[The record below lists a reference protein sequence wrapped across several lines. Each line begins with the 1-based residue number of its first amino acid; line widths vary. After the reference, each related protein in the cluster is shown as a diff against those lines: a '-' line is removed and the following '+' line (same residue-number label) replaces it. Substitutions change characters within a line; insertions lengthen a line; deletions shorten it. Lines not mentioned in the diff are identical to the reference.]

1 MFQQGNQLFAH
12 RVLIPSRPSG
22 EPGLLTKGDNVL
34 LPDPPVRL
42 EQVIGRVAM
51 IQRGNQQLSLETT
64 TWRRLGH
71 AIALMMLVFYIIDRY
86 NSAMNFI
93 NNDIFKMLLLIF
105 SLLVI
110 VSSFL
115 TIRDHRRAARYREQ
129 IWQEKAALRSH
140 VARPDHRQPP
150 NGAQAGPSQHHRPK
164 PRR

>member
-1 MFQQGNQLFAH
+1 MIKRA
-12 RVLIPSRPSG
+12 
-22 EPGLLTKGDNVL
+22 
-34 LPDPPVRL
+34 LPHICLV
-42 EQVIGRVAM
+42 
-51 IQRGNQQLSLETT
+51 
-64 TWRRLGH
+64 
-71 AIALMMLVFYIIDRY
+71 IALMMLVFYIIDRY

-115 TIRDHRRAARYREQ
+115 TIRDHRRAARHREQ

-140 VARPDHRQPP
+140 VARQDHRQPP
-150 NGAQAGPSQHHRPK
+150 NGTQADPSQHHRPK